1 MKRWALVS
9 GGLVVTVV
17 EQEAAPTGGTW
28 VECTN
33 QPVGPGCTWSGSVFG
48 PVPATVYKLIKTSA
62 FWDRFSNNELVDYDV
77 AMQHDPAASSNAKKS
92 AAKLRLFR
100 RATSDDGFVKLAANK
115 TVTFVADL
123 ETAGILAVGRAVQ
136 ITGTPIT
143 PDEAYLKA

>member
-9 GGLVVTVV
+9 DGYVINVV
-17 EQEAAPTGGTW
+17 EQDVAPTTGAW

-33 QPVGPGCTWSGSVFG
+33 QPIGPGCTWNGSVFG
-48 PVPATVYKLIKTSA
+48 PVPATVYKLIKTTA
-62 FWDRFSNNELVDYDV
+62 FWDRFSNGELVDYDV
-77 AMQHDPAASSNAKKS
+77 AMQHDPSASSNAKKS
-92 AAKLRLFR
+92 AAKLRIFR
-100 RATSDDGFVKLAANK
+100 QSASDDGFVKLGSSK

-123 ETAGILAVGRAVQ
+123 ETSGVIAAGRAVQ